1 MAAIITQETLCLT
14 GEGYVCQG
22 SQRIAQV
29 KYTIGAQQ
37 SRTHIP
43 GNNHSARFMD
53 GRSCGD
59 GYITILDQDASAEFE
74 VAAREDPCFALQLED
89 GTSMRFLIEP
99 LGPIPTLALT
109 HEYPIKL
116 RDESL

>member
-1 MAAIITQETLCLT
+1 MAAITTQETLCQT
-14 GEGYVCQG
+14 GEGYVCKG

-37 SRTHIP
+37 PRTHIP
-43 GNNHSARFMD
+43 GANHSARFMD

-74 VAAREDPCFALQLED
+74 LSAREDPCFSLQLED
-89 GTSMRFLIEP
+89 GTSVRFLVEP
-99 LGPIPTLALT
+99 PGPVPTLALT
-109 HEYPIKL
+109 HEYPIRL
-116 RDESL
+116 HEA